1 MIAMIHPELLKPFYN
16 YLNKFS
22 KLSEE
27 EFQLIVKYIRI
38 VQFGEKEIITKKG
51 EIENYVYFIVKGLVR
66 KYYIKYKQEFNIQIS
81 YEGHLIHSQESFH
94 SRKPSNYIV
103 ETIEPSTLIS
113 IRYDDLENLYRMAEK
128 FEHLGRLIITYTMVL
143 KDCWRAQLTEL
154 PSKERFINFL
164 NKHPE
169 MLHRVPQKFLAS
181 YLNMRPETFSR
192 LKHLMHSDKKRKN
205 F

>member
-1 MIAMIHPELLKPFYN
+1 MIQPELLRPFYN

-27 EFQLIVKYIRI
+27 EFQLIAKYIRV
-38 VQFGEKEIITKKG
+38 VQFEGKEIITKKG
-51 EIENYVYFIVKGLVR
+51 QIENYIYFILKGLVR
-66 KYYIKYKQEFNIQIS
+66 KYYIKYKQEFNTQIS

-94 SRKPSNYIV
+94 NRKPSNYIV

-113 IRYDDLENLYRMAEK
+113 IHYDDLEKLYRMAEK

-143 KDCWRAQLTEL
+143 KDNWRAQLTEL

-192 LKHLMHSDKKRKN
+192 LKHLMQSNKKK
-205 F
+205 